1 MAGVFLGDVS
11 DAPKRTAADGG
22 DQLATKTGR
31 RHIGHMPDRG
41 PLQTLARTLV
51 IYGLVAG

>member
-11 DAPKRTAADGG
+11 DAPERAAADGG
-22 DQLATKTGR
+22 DQLATRTGR

-41 PLQTLARTLV
+41 PLQVLARTLV